1 MFKLLF
7 VSDSEIIISTLKE
20 TLSRTHTQ
28 VQQLDVEAVAFID
41 NFKTKCN
48 FTVVAVVKEL
58 RIQGDFL

>member
-28 VQQLDVEAVAFID
+28 VQLDVEAVAFID